1 MSVALE
7 PYVFD
12 TLMPDLVGHDRQP
25 SAFPVYLMLARHTH
39 GVERQRVTMAQ
50 QDIAESCGLSKRT
63 VQAAPAHLRRRT
75 LIAVMQAHRTSV
87 PEYAV
92 LRPWRRG

>member
-1 MSVALE
+1 MPVALDQ
-7 PYVFD
+7 YVFD

-25 SAFPVYLMLARHTH
+25 SAFLIYLMLARHTH
-39 GVERQRVTMAQ
+39 GADRHRVTMAQ
-50 QDIAESCGLSKRT
+50 QDIAESCGVSKRT
-63 VQAAPAHLRRRT
+63 VQAALAHLRYRK
-75 LIAVMQAHRTSV
+75 LIAVTQAHSTSV

>member
-1 MSVALE
+1 MSVVLD
-7 PYVFD
+7 PYIVD

-25 SAFPVYLMLARHTH
+25 SAFLVYLMLARHTH
-39 GVERQRVTMAQ
+39 GIERHRVTMAQ

-63 VQAAPAHLRRRT
+63 VQAALTHLRQRK
-75 LIAVMQAHRTSV
+75 LIAVTQAHRTSV

-92 LRPWRRG
+92 LRPWRRV